1 MQENENQEERME
13 EASTVDPK
21 KAAILI
27 GGVVAVLLAVFTAM
41 YLFTDKTKASS
52 GAGGMAVITP
62 DRIEK
67 ISDEVSEQVLD
78 TLGTDIL
85 TDLISKSVTE
95 ELTEEKIRKIISDTN
110 LELNQPDEE
119 LLRGM
124 IDEMLSEAGIS
135 GDGLLSEKQ
144 KDYIKLTVDKIL
156 KQSLSSISIT
166 QLLTDEEK
174 RLLVEELK
182 QELSVMLRQQIPDGT
197 YQLTQQDLAK
207 IRESLNLES
216 LVQSAVSTVTVRQ
229 MEKLK
234 SEIISNISKSVKAPV
249 KGKDYFTDA
258 EIRAIQD
265 KVLKKAVEETLGQV
279 ENLSSRI
286 SEVKLSVSRL
296 TKQVQE
302 LKAMDQDH
310 SDDVEQLL
318 ERIREINDSIAHI
331 NAITKEL
338 TGAVAVSG
346 INLEQVSGSGSDIH
360 ASGVPAQGLTIAQF
374 VDILAGNDQVYTGAI
389 QDLNQVV
396 KQLKDKDLEQDTAF
410 GKSVRELEATLNNN
424 GKEMDDVRLQLEK
437 NDRDLK
443 QQLETGDR
451 ELKQQYEQGDQELK
465 TRLEK
470 QNEELKQQLETEQ
483 KERKETDANLRSQS
497 DATLELIGEKEQA
510 GKIEGD
516 NIFEKIGSIVR
527 ILSSDGIDGLMRVLK
542 DTGGA
547 GTLEEG
553 IEHINTDLTDARVRV
568 GELEKERWYSNLT
581 LLAKDAPE
589 DSKGFVCRE
598 SGSSYVYQIP
608 LVTEGDGI
616 DLGMDDTAV
625 VVDFQKPDRLPS
637 DVAFS
642 VNGNDLLITFT
653 SQPSRNIKIVSI
665 HVYKEK

>member
-1 MQENENQEERME
+1 
-13 EASTVDPK
+13 
-21 KAAILI
+21 
-27 GGVVAVLLAVFTAM
+27 
-41 YLFTDKTKASS
+41 
-52 GAGGMAVITP
+52 
-62 DRIEK
+62 
-67 ISDEVSEQVLD
+67 
-78 TLGTDIL
+78 
-85 TDLISKSVTE
+85 
-95 ELTEEKIRKIISDTN
+95 
-110 LELNQPDEE
+110 
-119 LLRGM
+119 
-124 IDEMLSEAGIS
+124 MLSEAGIS

-396 KQLKDKDLEQDTAF
+396 KQLKDKDLEQDTA
-410 GKSVRELEATLNNN
+410 
-424 GKEMDDVRLQLEK
+424 
-437 NDRDLK
+437 
-443 QQLETGDR
+443 GDR

-516 NIFEKIGSIVR
+516 NIFEKIGSIGR

-608 LVTEGDGI
+608 LVTEEDGI